1 MVRGIE
7 KFREYF
13 AGYEANYV
21 IIGGAACEVHEENYA
36 QTPRATKSADNAS
49 ITRIMSISF
58 VALGVCA

>member
-21 IIGGAACEVHEENYA
+21 IIGGAACEVHEETYG
-36 QTPRATKSADNAS
+36 QRPRATKD
-49 ITRIMSISF
+49 IDIIL
-58 VALGVCA
+58 VVEALSVDK